1 MKFSQDDERR
11 LTTCGAGHIRFWK
24 LAATFTGLKL
34 QGYIGKFGK
43 AELSDIGV
51 FAELTDGR
59 VVSGTH
65 GGSLLLWEDNFI
77 KCRYVRAGGL
87 SCHSGE
93 VTYVGLDREERRL
106 ITASID
112 GYIRWWNIDVIEASE
127 VDSDRSIDFE
137 LQPDVEYYLGN
148 GRGIVMMVDGGLVGD
163 GRTFFIVDTAGCSR
177 RIHFH
182 LGEELEETPKPGQIK
197 RRTLRD
203 VVEENPMKK
212 MRKLCNVLKNMKPEH
227 LNLNLNCGGKKDLFR
242 ISECISPIEK
252 CMSAEVE
259 VEVEVEVGEGK
270 GVKLEVSLLDG
281 ENVDAAEAEVKL
293 LPSRVVQNSAL
304 QSHTNANADIT
315 ATDRPV
321 IHEFGNYHSGCITGT
336 KTVPLFFIDASFLL
350 FDPQFVLY
358 CFLNIIYLSLC
369 SHPVPHFVCPSIL
382 NSFLT
387 AYALD
392 LFVSL
397 SSLT

>member
-43 AELSDIGV
+43 AELSDIGA
-51 FAELTDGR
+51 FTELSDGR

-93 VTYVGLDREERRL
+93 VTYVGLDREERKL

-112 GYIRWWNIDVIEASE
+112 GYIRWWNVDVIEASE

-137 LQPDVEYYLGN
+137 LQPDVEYYLGD

-177 RIHFH
+177 RIYFY

-203 VVEENPMKK
+203 VVEENPVKK
-212 MRKLCNVLKNMKPEH
+212 MRKLWTVLKNMKPEH
-227 LNLNLNCGGKKDLFR
+227 LNLNLDLNGGGKKDLFR
-242 ISECISPIEK
+242 ISECVSPIEK
-252 CMSAEVE
+252 SLSAEVE
-259 VEVEVEVGEGK
+259 VEIEVEVGEGK
-270 GVKLEVSLLDG
+270 GIKLRASLLDNDND
-281 ENVDAAEAEVKL
+281 NVNITEAELKL
-293 LPSRVVQNSAL
+293 LSSRVVQNSAL
-304 QSHTNANADIT
+304 QSHTNAIT
-315 ATDRPV
+315 SANDRP
-321 IHEFGNYHSGCITGT
+321 ITCEFGNYHSGCITGT
-336 KTVPLFFIDASFLL
+336 QTVPPFFIDVLL
-350 FDPQFVLY
+350 
-358 CFLNIIYLSLC
+358 
-369 SHPVPHFVCPSIL
+369 
-382 NSFLT
+382 
-387 AYALD
+387 
-392 LFVSL
+392 
-397 SSLT
+397 

>member
-1 MKFSQDDERR
+1 VKFSQDDERR

-43 AELSDIGV
+43 AELSDIGA
-51 FAELTDGR
+51 FTELSDGR

-77 KCRYVRAGGL
+77 KCRYIRAGGL

-93 VTYVGLDREERRL
+93 VTYVGLDREERKL

-137 LQPDVEYYLGN
+137 LQPDVEYCLGD

-177 RIHFH
+177 KIYFH

-203 VVEENPMKK
+203 VVEESPVKK
-212 MRKLCNVLKNMKPEH
+212 MRKLCAVLKNTKPEY
-227 LNLNLNCGGKKDLFR
+227 LNLNLNGGGRKDLFR
-242 ISECISPIEK
+242 ISECVSPIERS
-252 CMSAEVE
+252 MSAEVA
-259 VEVEVEVGEGK
+259 VEVEVGEGK
-270 GVKLEVSLLDG
+270 GVKLEASLLDND
-281 ENVDAAEAEVKL
+281 NVDITEAEMKL
-293 LPSRVVQNSAL
+293 LSPRIVQNSGL
-304 QSHTNANADIT
+304 QSHTNAIASVN
-315 ATDRPV
+315 DRP
-321 IHEFGNYHSGCITGT
+321 ISHEFGSYHSGCITGT
-336 KTVPLFFIDASFLL
+336 KAVPPFLL
-350 FDPQFVLY
+350 MFQF
-358 CFLNIIYLSLC
+358 N
-369 SHPVPHFVCPSIL
+369 SI
-382 NSFLT
+382 F
-387 AYALD
+387 
-392 LFVSL
+392 
-397 SSLT
+397 SLTHAFFMHLSIITVFS